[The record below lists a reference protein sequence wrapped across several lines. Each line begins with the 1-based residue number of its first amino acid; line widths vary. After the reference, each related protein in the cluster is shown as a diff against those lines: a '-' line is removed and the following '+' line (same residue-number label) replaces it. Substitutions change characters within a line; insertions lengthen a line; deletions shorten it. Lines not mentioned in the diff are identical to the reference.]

1 MAIGFGIPG
10 SAVFVYL
17 CRLISCRGID
27 LQKLDFERGRPSYL
41 RGEWNDHGW
50 WYYYLV
56 GLLVKSPVGTIGLAV
71 MAAIHAFMRRSPSQ
85 GLAHDGSGPRASS
98 SSGDQVVLLS
108 PARLGSNRDAC
119 SGFSCHYRY
128 VLPAFPFAFVWMSQ
142 VAAFDHR
149 QCCWRYV
156 TVVGLLSA
164 TACETAMAYPHCIS
178 FFNLIAGGPTH
189 GSDWML
195 DSSFYWGQDM
205 HFLKYWLH
213 RHAPDE
219 IPFVTL
225 SMRVP
230 PEEFDI
236 PSRGKCPPCVPSSDD
251 PDGSLVG
258 PVPGLHVIDAEAI
271 LERDSGYA
279 FFQTLQPIARVG
291 YALRVYRITAAEANR
306 IRKSRAGLAPSQPC
320 EQSADELIGRLAKNA
335 AMARALKGRSVLPAR

>member
-1 MAIGFGIPG
+1 
-10 SAVFVYL
+10 
-17 CRLISCRGID
+17 
-27 LQKLDFERGRPSYL
+27 
-41 RGEWNDHGW
+41 
-50 WYYYLV
+50 
-56 GLLVKSPVGTIGLAV
+56 
-71 MAAIHAFMRRSPSQ
+71 
-85 GLAHDGSGPRASS
+85 
-98 SSGDQVVLLS
+98 
-108 PARLGSNRDAC
+108 
-119 SGFSCHYRY
+119 
-128 VLPAFPFAFVWMSQ
+128 
-142 VAAFDHR
+142 
-149 QCCWRYV
+149 
-156 TVVGLLSA
+156 
-164 TACETAMAYPHCIS
+164 MAYPHCIS

-279 FFQTLQPIARVG
+279 FFQTLNRSRESVTPCVCTASLRPRQIASESEP
-291 YALRVYRITAAEANR
+291 ASLRVNRAN
-306 IRKSRAGLAPSQPC
+306 SQRTNL
-320 EQSADELIGRLAKNA
+320 SAVSQRTPQW
-335 AMARALKGRSVLPAR
+335 PAHQG